1 MDGEAVCY
9 GINPISG
16 NMIRANRK
24 NIPNPNGVIL
34 GTPGGGK
41 SFATKGEIS
50 NVYLFTNDDI
60 MICDPEDE
68 YYPLVEEF
76 NGQVIEIASG
86 SSDHINPMDIDRNSG
101 EDDIIGVK
109 SEFLISLCEIVAG
122 GTYGLESDEVSIID
136 RCVRK
141 IYLEYFSAMEN
152 ASDEDFKANMPILGD
167 LQKALIETG
176 EKRAERVAN
185 SLEIYVTGSLNI
197 FNHRTN
203 VDMENRIICFNV
215 KQLKNTLRKLGM
227 LIIQD
232 AVWNRVSENRGE
244 KSTWYYMDEFHLLLQ
259 EEQTAKYSVEMWKRF
274 RKWSGI
280 PTAITQNV
288 NDFLASKEAE
298 SIFKN
303 SDFVMMLRQAS
314 GDIEILAE
322 HLKISPAQQ
331 KYIESSVQPGSGL
344 IYFAGS
350 IIPFEN
356 EFPTNTKLY
365 KLMTTKPKESMI

>member
-1 MDGEAVCY
+1 MKKKKRTDENSFTTKRSKDFLDMIAPSVIKFFTDYFICGNTYRCVWALREYPTSTSEQAILRYLGEKDGVSLRIYTRHVSAAEEKRIKEIFMDGEAVCY

-122 GTYGLESDEVSIID
+122 GTYGLESDEVSII
-136 RCVRK
+136 
-141 IYLEYFSAMEN
+141 YEYDIRQQRQCYFRY
-152 ASDEDFKANMPILGD
+152 
-167 LQKALIETG
+167 
-176 EKRAERVAN
+176 KRRGN
-185 SLEIYVTGSLNI
+185 YGS
-197 FNHRTN
+197 
-203 VDMENRIICFNV
+203 V
-215 KQLKNTLRKLGM
+215 
-227 LIIQD
+227 
-232 AVWNRVSENRGE
+232 
-244 KSTWYYMDEFHLLLQ
+244 
-259 EEQTAKYSVEMWKRF
+259 
-274 RKWSGI
+274 
-280 PTAITQNV
+280 
-288 NDFLASKEAE
+288 
-298 SIFKN
+298 
-303 SDFVMMLRQAS
+303 
-314 GDIEILAE
+314 
-322 HLKISPAQQ
+322 
-331 KYIESSVQPGSGL
+331 YI
-344 IYFAGS
+344 
-350 IIPFEN
+350 
-356 EFPTNTKLY
+356 
-365 KLMTTKPKESMI
+365 